1 MKSKESKKKSRF
13 GKGLMAGA
21 LFGIAAGIFMSSK
34 EGKQIAAKV
43 RRHAAEI
50 EARLKREFK
59 KKKVLGRKAY
69 EDSIDEVLAYYA
81 RSKKIAKSEIPDLR
95 RYLIGKWDLIKDEMA
110 DVHEQR
116 KAKHVS
122 RPAAKKRKR
131 RA

>member
-1 MKSKESKKKSRF
+1 MKSRESKNKSRF

-69 EDSIDEVLAYYA
+69 EDSIDDVLAYYT

-116 KAKHVS
+116 KAKRMS
-122 RPAAKKRKR
+122 RPAAKKRKSR
-131 RA
+131 